1 MYLFK
6 SDKRFNMTEIK
17 IPLPLEVSRVALE
30 LGENVRIARKR
41 RRLLQSELAQKAS
54 VGEKTI
60 RRLENGD
67 AGVSVGNVLS
77 VLWALG
83 LLPSAREL
91 ADPDHDEHGKT
102 LDLVRLPKRIRHPIP
117 NNDF

>member
-1 MYLFK
+1 
-6 SDKRFNMTEIK
+6 MTESK
-17 IPLPLEVSRVALE
+17 PPLPFEALKIARE
-30 LGENVRIARKR
+30 IGMNVRIARKR
-41 RRLLQSELAQKAS
+41 RRMLQTELAQKAG

-67 AGVSVGNVLS
+67 DGVSMGHVLS

-83 LLPSAREL
+83 LLQTARAL
-91 ADPDHDEHGKT
+91 ANSETDEHGKT
-102 LDLVRLPKRIRHPIP
+102 LELARLPERVRGSAP